1 MQQTIETAENLS
13 LLGIDAAIHTNGAK
27 IETYG
32 KTGAEIEAIHG
43 VSTGLITIYDM
54 CKSVDRSM
62 IINKIK
68 FDFKDGGKSGKWE
81 R

>member
-1 MQQTIETAENLS
+1 MS
-13 LLGIDAAIHTNGAK
+13 LLITTLEFGSPSILSGPFAK
-27 IETYG
+27 IETFG

-62 IINKIK
+62 IINKIRL
-68 FDFKDGGKSGKWE
+68 DFKEGGKSGKWE